1 MATIDKHGLMH
12 GKLGNFIYFVRN
24 GKQFKRCRP
33 SHDHTTPSDRTAGK
47 PNLTEFSEV
56 SKAARHLR
64 SAIAAEPGLEIHQVT
79 HAQMVGLLIRVKS
92 CDPATPGSRTVHSGL
107 QTEKGKAIF
116 AGHIFRWKRTTA
128 TCVRQAVVRNRHIE
142 VVTDPY
148 NKKVLHLIHLRI
160 NLNTGD
166 FKRKTHPLPDS
177 HLYDPFL
184 IPQSFRRKKNHVQL
198 LFIASNKTLQG
209 VVVEQEEP

>member
-47 PNLTEFSEV
+47 PNITEFSEV
-56 SKAARHLR
+56 SKVARHLR
-64 SAIAAEPGLEIHQVT
+64 TALAGEPGIQIHQVT
-79 HAQMVGLLIRVKS
+79 HAQMVGLLIRVKN
-92 CDPATPGSRTVHSGL
+92 CDPGTPGSRTVASGL
-107 QTEKGKAIF
+107 QTENGKAIF
-116 AGHIFRWKRTTA
+116 ANHVFRWKRTSA
-128 TCVRQAVVRNRHIE
+128 TCVYEALARNRHIE
-142 VVTDPY
+142 VLTTPY
-148 NKKVLHLIHLRI
+148 DKKGLHLIHLRI
-160 NLNTGD
+160 NLHTGD
-166 FKRKTHPLPDS
+166 FQRKIHPLPDS

-209 VVVEQEEP
+209 VVIE

>member
-47 PNLTEFSEV
+47 PNITEFSEV
-56 SKAARHLR
+56 SKVARHLR
-64 SAIAAEPGLEIHQVT
+64 TAIAAEPGIEIHQVT
-79 HAQMVGLLIRVKS
+79 HAQMVGLLIRVKN
-92 CDPATPGSRTVHSGL
+92 CDPAAPGSRTVASGL
-107 QTEKGKAIF
+107 QTQNGKAIF
-116 AGHIFRWKRTTA
+116 ANHIFRWKRTSA
-128 TCVRQAVVRNRHIE
+128 PCVYEVLARSRHIE
-142 VVTDPY
+142 VLTTPY
-148 NKKVLHLIHLRI
+148 DKKRLHLIHLRI

-166 FKRKTHPLPDS
+166 FQRKIHPLPDS
-177 HLYDPFL
+177 HAYDPFV

-198 LFIASNKTLQG
+198 LLIASNKTLQG
-209 VVVEQEEP
+209 VVIK

>member
-12 GKLGNFIYFVRN
+12 GKLGNFTYFVRN

-33 SHDHTTPSDRTAGK
+33 SHGHTTPSDRTAGK

-56 SKAARHLR
+56 SKVARHLR
-64 SAIAAEPGLEIHQVT
+64 TAIAAEPGIEIHQVT
-79 HAQMVGLLIRVKS
+79 HAQMVGLLIRVKN
-92 CDPATPGSRTVHSGL
+92 CDPAAPGSRTVASGL
-107 QTEKGKAIF
+107 QTENGKSLF
-116 AGHIFRWKRTTA
+116 ENHIFRWKRTSA
-128 TCVRQAVVRNRHIE
+128 TYVYEVLARNRHIE
-142 VVTDPY
+142 VLITPY
-148 NKKVLHLIHLRI
+148 DKKRLHLIHLRI

-166 FKRKTHPLPDS
+166 FQRKIHPLPDS

-209 VVVEQEEP
+209 VVIE